1 MQKRDLNTIK
11 PKIRNAFEF
20 FHKQGALLG
29 LKSQTHNK
37 VVDLPWL
44 PGDCALLALQH
55 HNSSLI

>member
-11 PKIRNAFEF
+11 PKIRNAFAF

-44 PGDCALLALQH
+44 PRDCALLALQH
-55 HNSSLI
+55 HN